1 MSKKMFFSPTGAGG
15 YLDKLVG
22 YYPFNS
28 NGNDF
33 SGKGHDGTI
42 VGSPTYSTGK
52 VGNAIDF
59 INDTNAN
66 YVDIPHTTDFNF
78 ADAVND
84 YPFSMCMWVKFHAFS
99 MTANF
104 FLNKRTTT
112 SSGDEWQLIYYGNRL
127 QFYKFQYD
135 NNSIWQQIATSLSP
149 FSLNTWYHIAYTD
162 SGTNAVGSGKLYIN
176 GIENVSINQNNGA
189 YTKLNYGNSISRF
202 GAPSWSPASTLKHK
216 GLIDESYIWKDR
228 CLTPSEVLDIYNKGV
243 LGQILI

>member
-1 MSKKMFFSPTGAGG
+1 MFFSPIGAGG

-33 SGKGHDGTI
+33 SGKNHNGTI
-42 VGSPTYSTGK
+42 IGSPTFSTGK

-78 ADAVND
+78 SDATHD
-84 YPFSMCMWVKFHAFS
+84 YPFSMCMWVKFHEF
-99 MTANF
+99 NYVGNW
-104 FLNKRTTT
+104 LINKRGAT
-112 SSGDEWQLIYYGNRL
+112 SATDEWQLTYYQNRL
-127 QFYKFQYD
+127 QFWKFQYG
-135 NNSIWQQIATSLSP
+135 NNSIQQQIASPLFP

-162 SGTNAVGSGKLYIN
+162 NGTNAVGSGKLYIN
-176 GIENVSINQNNGA
+176 GIENVESNANVGA

-202 GAPSWSPASTLKHK
+202 GASSWVFVNSLKHK

-228 CLTPSEVLDIYNKGV
+228 CLTPSEVLDVYNKGNS
-243 LGQILI
+243 GQILI

>member
-1 MSKKMFFSPTGAGG
+1 MFLTKVGAGG

-28 NGNDF
+28 NSLDF
-33 SGKGHDGTI
+33 SGKNHNGTI
-42 VGSPTYSTGK
+42 VGSPTFSTGK

-78 ADAVND
+78 SDATHD
-84 YPFSMCMWVKFHAFS
+84 YPFSMCMWVKFHEFS
-99 MTANF
+99 SLGNW
-104 FLNKRTTT
+104 LINKRGGT
-112 SSGDEWQLIYYGNRL
+112 SATDEWQLMYYENRL
-127 QFYKFQYD
+127 WFSKFQF
-135 NNSIWQQIATSLSP
+135 NNQGIYQTIQTSMSP

-162 SGTNAVGSGKLYIN
+162 SGNNAVGSGKLYIN
-176 GIENVSINQNNGA
+176 GIENVELNANVGA

-202 GAPSWSPASTLKHK
+202 GAFSWVFVGSIKHK

-228 CLTPSEVLDIYNKGV
+228 CLTPSEVLDIYNKGI